1 MDLTWIGALWA
12 LPWAVRV
19 ILWVV
24 VGCLLVLWWLL
35 LEGGE

>member
-1 MDLTWIGALWA
+1 MWS
-12 LPWAVRV
+12 LPGEVV
-19 ILWVV
+19 FLLWVV